1 MAFEA
6 VEGGRKA
13 GEGAAGRR
21 GKMGVLLGGGEV
33 GSGVVVGLAWSWRC
47 SRWCPGRRGASI
59 ARLQQGPAQ
68 GSGRVVAV
76 HVAMVVGCSG

>member
-6 VEGGRKA
+6 VEGGEKRGP
-13 GEGAAGRR
+13 GEGA
-21 GKMGVLLGGGEV
+21 GGM
-33 GSGVVVGLAWSWRC
+33 GSGVVVGLAGSWRC

-59 ARLQQGPAQ
+59 ARPQHGPAR

-76 HVAMVVGCSG
+76 VVGCSG